1 VRRRPLLLLAVAAV
15 VPVVV
20 LAGCSKSSGDAGASG
35 SSTSTSTD
43 APSPTGTWSGE
54 LPTVDGAFGT
64 ESTITMPKG
73 SAPTDLQVKVL
84 KQGDGATLEKGQ
96 LAVVKYVG
104 AIWNTGKVFD
114 SSFAHGGVVGFPIGV
129 GQVIAGWDE
138 GLVGQKVGTRVLLVI
153 PPDKGYG
160 ASGQPQAGITGTDS
174 LVFVVDIIGAHA
186 GDESAAGKA
195 TPPQDDGVP
204 GVTVTSGKPTIRI
217 PPGDA
222 PNKLIVYPV
231 ITGSGPKVEKG
242 DTIIA
247 QYVGVVWRNGKQF
260 DASWDR
266 GQPVAVP
273 IGKAQVIKGWDEG
286 LVGQTVGSRVV
297 LVLPP
302 DYAYGA
308 KGNPPQIK
316 PTDTLVFAVDILAAY
331 H

>member
-1 VRRRPLLLLAVAAV
+1 VRRRPLLLLAAAV
-15 VPVVV
+15 VPMLV
-20 LAGCSKSSGDAGASG
+20 LAGCGKSSGDPNGGG
-35 SSTSTSTD
+35 SSTSSN
-43 APSPTGTWSGE
+43 APSPTGTWSGD
-54 LPTVDGAFGT
+54 LPTVDGAFG
-64 ESTITMPKG
+64 SQPTITMPKTA
-73 SAPTDLQVKVL
+73 APTDLQVKVL
-84 KQGDGATLEKGQ
+84 KQGDGATLAKGD

-138 GLVGQKVGTRVLLVI
+138 GLVGQKVGSRVLLVI

-160 ASGQPQAGITGTDS
+160 SSGQQQAGISGTDT
-174 LVFVVDIIGAHA
+174 LVFAVDVIGAHA
-186 GDESAAGKA
+186 GNESASGTA

-204 GVTVTSGKPTIRI
+204 GVTVTSGKPTITV
-217 PPGDA
+217 PPGAA

-231 ITGSGPKVEKG
+231 ITGNGPKVQKG

-273 IGKAQVIKGWDEG
+273 IGKGQVIKGWDEG